1 MNISRL
7 ERRVLNALA
16 LGGRILLL
24 RDDDARVIDIECYTR
39 EGWVMSDC
47 SLDMFKRLRAR
58 KLVASSGG
66 GPYRITRLGLEALR
80 T

>member
-1 MNISRL
+1 
-7 ERRVLNALA
+7 VLNALA
-16 LGGRILLL
+16 LGGHILILH
-24 RDDDARVIDIECYTR
+24 DDDARVIDIECYTR

-47 SLDMFKRLRAR
+47 SLGIFKRLRAR

>member
-7 ERRVLNALA
+7 ERRVLHALA

-80 T
+80 V